1 MVINSMII
9 FIPICCIF
17 YNIRVNGRGSRGGSE
32 AQRAERPGAKPLTA
46 GGREDKGGFTGTVG
60 SNTKQTSAQSS

>member
-1 MVINSMII
+1 MSW
-9 FIPICCIF
+9 
-17 YNIRVNGRGSRGGSE
+17 
-32 AQRAERPGAKPLTA
+32 GARTEGPSDQGDEVPLTA